1 MIEPKEVLPRSRTKV
16 EVVYAGGTISSLATP
31 EGYREGGHVMDLVGR
46 LEEKLPNFREG
57 FELGQAEVAYTGLSE
72 NMDEDYWEQI
82 EMKATSAL
90 VKDPNA
96 VLITHGTDSM
106 EQTAKRLQR
115 RLKDLLT
122 VKNAKIIIT
131 GANDDLSHP
140 QTDAWDNL
148 DFAFQSTKSD
158 AEPGVYVAF
167 HKRLIPAVLVV
178 KEPFNGKKMNYAS
191 RDDEE
196 YIKAVQAQNEH
207 SQDLVAKLQKVMG
220 KNLEDVQNT
229 DDVIEYAV
237 NVVRLNHQELL
248 DYLDTHKVRAILIT
262 LYHSGT
268 ANTEKPELSVSELVK
283 KLRTERGIIFL
294 GVTENGEPVDLHS
307 YETSVRLREAG
318 VVPLYD
324 MPKDVALTKLRLL
337 SGNLSVQQLI
347 REMLK
352 NRVGEIDERK
362 TIPEDI
368 DQLVEL
374 YSNQN

>member
-1 MIEPKEVLPRSRTKV
+1 MNEIRETLPHPRTRV
-16 EVVYAGGTISSLATP
+16 EVVYAGGTISSLATTQ
-31 EGYREGGHVMDLVGR
+31 GYREGGHVVDLVGR

-57 FELGQAEVAYTGLSE
+57 FEVGKAEVVYTGLSE
-72 NMDEDYWEQI
+72 NMDEEYWEQI
-82 EMKATSAL
+82 EGGVTTAL
-90 VKDPNA
+90 DRDPNA

-106 EQTAKRLQR
+106 EQTARRLQR
-115 RLKDLLT
+115 RLKDLLA
-122 VKNAKIIIT
+122 VKNAKIIVT

-148 DFAFQSTKSD
+148 DFAFQSTKND

-167 HKRLIPAVLVV
+167 HKRLIPADLVV
-178 KEPFNGKKMNYAS
+178 KEPFNGSEMNYVS
-191 RDDEE
+191 MEDPE
-196 YIKAVQAQNEH
+196 YIEAVKAQEAESN
-207 SQDLVAKLQKVMG
+207 DLIVRLQRTLG
-220 KNLEDVQNT
+220 P
-229 DDVIEYAV
+229 IEEEGAVVEYPV
-237 NVVRLNHQELL
+237 NVIRANHEAFIDQLNTSDIRSVLL
-248 DYLDTHKVRAILIT
+248 I

-268 ANTEKPELSVSELVK
+268 ANTEKPELSVSDLVRR
-283 KLRTERGIIFL
+283 LREDRGIVFF

-324 MPKDVALTKLRLL
+324 MPKDVALAKLRLL
-337 SGNLSVQQLI
+337 YSNLPVPQLI
-347 REMLK
+347 REMLR

-374 YSNQN
+374 YSEDHISFK